1 MSTINRIGGLATGI
15 DIDQWVA
22 DLMKAHRAPLDKIK
36 QDKQIWQW
44 KQEDY
49 RAINS
54 SLLALRNEV
63 FNLKLQGTF
72 QAKTVTSSNESIV
85 TATAGA
91 SAAATTY
98 QVKVERLATVAT
110 NKSLGALSGR
120 SQVIGNALSIPIDT
134 RGKNQFKLSYDG
146 GSAVEI
152 VLTEKNYDG
161 TAGNTLNDL
170 VADIQAKIDASSIGA
185 GKIIVSLTSDN
196 QIKLAATAKS
206 DGTIPSIV
214 VTDGTTQNALPTLGL
229 SNGQTSVV
237 QTAIDPTATLWSQ
250 KDKFVSSNFG
260 WNAEHQFTFTINGQS
275 FTFDGDTA
283 TLNSVIAAVNANTAA
298 GVTMFYDAGTDK
310 VAIATTK
317 TGNNRTGAEIAI
329 TGSFLTD
336 VLRINEANEQGGQDA
351 SFEINGLTGMT
362 SHTNTYTINGVTFNF
377 KGTTPGGFNGTATT
391 VTVANNLDAVVNSIK
406 SFVSK
411 YNETIATINNKL
423 NEERYPDYR
432 PLTDA
437 QIEEGKLTDKQI
449 DQWQAKARSGLLK
462 GDTLLSGALTSMRTV
477 LSSIVSGLT
486 GQVTVTNGTQ
496 QITTVANQLS
506 VIRITTGTYAE
517 NGKLYLN
524 ESRLREALQS
534 NPEAVMELFTRT
546 KDAAGNEITDSKQK
560 GLAVQLYDAINAAIS
575 RITAQAGSSSA
586 LVDTSS
592 IGKTLKY
599 IDQRIS
605 TMEDQLKKLEDRYWR
620 QFTAMEK
627 AIARLNNQSAWLVQ
641 QFGGGSQQ

>member
-110 NKSLGALSGR
+110 N
-120 SQVIGNALSIPIDT
+120 T
-134 RGKNQFKLSYDG
+134 
-146 GSAVEI
+146 SAAAV
-152 VLTEKNYDG
+152 T
-161 TAGNTLNDL
+161 NT
-170 VADIQAKIDASSIGA
+170 
-185 GKIIVSLTSDN
+185 T
-196 QIKLAATAKS
+196 
-206 DGTIPSIV
+206 
-214 VTDGTTQNALPTLGL
+214 
-229 SNGQTSVV
+229 
-237 QTAIDPTATLWSQ
+237 IDPNATLVSQ
-250 KDKFVSSNFG
+250 QANFINNLDSDFG
-260 WNAEHQFTFTINGQS
+260 WDPTTHEFSFTINGQT
-275 FTFDGDTA
+275 FNFDGDTA
-283 TLNSVIAAVNANTAA
+283 TLNSIIAAVNANTAA
-298 GVTMFYDAGTDK
+298 GVTMFYDPSTKK
-310 VAIATTK
+310 VAIATTR
-317 TGNNRTGAEIAI
+317 TGNNNPDGPEIQFS
-329 TGSFLTD
+329 GNFLTR
-336 VLRINEANEQGGQDA
+336 VLQLDMNNEQGGQDA
-351 SFEINGLTGMT
+351 SFEINGLSGMT

-391 VTVANNLDAVVNSIK
+391 VTVANNIDAVVNSIK

-506 VIRITTGTYAE
+506 IIGITTGTYAE

-627 AIARLNNQSAWLVQ
+627 AIARLNNQSAWLAL